1 MTMNVPVEL
10 LFGLLLVMVAIWFA
24 LILWLFKRLR
34 LRHPSVFESLGS
46 PSLFWNNS
54 PRNNLRFLGFLFGSE
69 PRQLQDQT
77 IVRVCVFMR
86 VFLAAYVILFIVLW
100 VTSF

>member
-1 MTMNVPVEL
+1 MNLPVEPF
-10 LFGLLLVMVAIWFA
+10 FGLFLAMVAIWFA
-24 LILWLFKRLR
+24 LILWLFRRLR

-54 PRNNLRFLGFLFGSE
+54 PRNNFRFLRFLVGSE
-69 PRQLQDQT
+69 PSQLQDQT
-77 IVRVCVFMR
+77 LVRVCAFMR
-86 VFLAAYVILFIVLW
+86 VFLAAYLVLFIVLL